1 MTGNRIQVPSCDGFK
16 HQSMPDQFFIG
27 IDGGASSCRAR
38 LRDVEGNLL
47 GEGLSGPA
55 NIHLDLDLAK
65 DSIRA
70 ASRAAIRAAGLDERI
85 LHRAHAGLGLAGAGL
100 KSACDRLRAG
110 LNSFASTV
118 VATDAYIAW
127 LGAHR
132 GGNGGIVILGT
143 GSCGLAIV
151 DGKRIEVGGWGAE
164 ISDEAGG
171 HRMGREAL
179 RRSLWSYDG
188 RAERTKLSD
197 LILDR
202 YRRDPAKIVAFA
214 ASATPAQFGELAPL
228 VFEYASRRDPLA
240 VELVQETA
248 DAAARII
255 DRLVAGGV
263 SAVSLIGGLA
273 EPLMP
278 WLPSRL
284 RDFLAAPQ
292 SDPLDGAI
300 LMARHELQR
309 RRECPETQ
317 RSSAA

>member
-1 MTGNRIQVPSCDGFK
+1 
-16 HQSMPDQFFIG
+16 
-27 IDGGASSCRAR
+27 
-38 LRDVEGNLL
+38 LEGNLL
-47 GEGLSGPA
+47 GEGYSGPA

-65 DSIRA
+65 ESIRA
-70 ASRAAIRAAGLDERI
+70 ASRAAIRAAGLDERV

-100 KSACDRLRAG
+100 KGACEQLRAG

-118 VATDAYIAW
+118 VSTDAYIAW

-151 DGKRIEVGGWGAE
+151 DGKRIDVGGWGAE

-171 HRMGREAL
+171 QRVGREAL
-179 RRSLWSYDG
+179 RRSLWTYDG
-188 RAERTKLSD
+188 RAKRTKLSD

-214 ASATPAQFGELAPL
+214 TSATPAQYAEFAPL
-228 VFEYASRRDPLA
+228 VFEYATRGDPLA

-248 DAAARII
+248 EAATRII
-255 DRLVAGGV
+255 DRLIAGGAT
-263 SAVSLIGGLA
+263 AVSLIGGLA
-273 EPLMP
+273 DPVMP

-284 RDFLAAPQ
+284 REFLASPQ

-300 LMARHELQR
+300 LMARHDVQS
-309 RRECPETQ
+309 RRESEQAQ

>member
-1 MTGNRIQVPSCDGFK
+1 
-16 HQSMPDQFFIG
+16 MPDQFFIG

-38 LRDVEGNLL
+38 LRDLEGNLL
-47 GEGLSGPA
+47 GEGYSGPA

-65 DSIRA
+65 ESIRA
-70 ASRAAIRAAGLDERI
+70 ASRAAIRAAGLDERV

-100 KSACDRLRAG
+100 KGACEQLRAG

-118 VATDAYIAW
+118 VSTDAYIAW

-151 DGKRIEVGGWGAE
+151 GGKRIDVGGWGAE

-171 HRMGREAL
+171 QRIGREAL
-179 RRSLWSYDG
+179 RRSLWTYDG
-188 RAERTKLSD
+188 RAKRTRLSD

-214 ASATPAQFGELAPL
+214 TSATPAQYAEFAPL
-228 VFEYASRRDPLA
+228 VFEYARRGDPLA

-248 DAAARII
+248 EAATRII
-255 DRLVAGGV
+255 DRLIAGGATV
-263 SAVSLIGGLA
+263 VSLIGGLA
-273 EPLMP
+273 DPVMP

-284 RDFLAAPQ
+284 REFLAAPQ

-300 LMARHELQR
+300 LMARHDVQS
-309 RRECPETQ
+309 RRESEQAQ

>member
-1 MTGNRIQVPSCDGFK
+1 
-16 HQSMPDQFFIG
+16 MPDQFFIG

-38 LRDVEGNLL
+38 LRDLEGNLL
-47 GEGLSGPA
+47 GEGYSGPA

-65 DSIRA
+65 ESIRA
-70 ASRAAIRAAGLDERI
+70 ASRAAIRAAGLDERV

-100 KSACDRLRAG
+100 KGACEQLRAG

-118 VATDAYIAW
+118 VSTDAYIAW

-151 DGKRIEVGGWGAE
+151 DGKRIDVGGWGAE

-171 HRMGREAL
+171 QRVGREAL
-179 RRSLWSYDG
+179 RRSLWTYDG
-188 RAERTKLSD
+188 RAKRTKLSD

-202 YRRDPAKIVAFA
+202 YRRDPTKIVAFA
-214 ASATPAQFGELAPL
+214 TNATPAQYAEFAPL
-228 VFEYASRRDPLA
+228 VFEYATRGDPLA

-248 DAAARII
+248 EAATRII
-255 DRLVAGGV
+255 DRLIAGGAT
-263 SAVSLIGGLA
+263 AVSLIGGLA
-273 EPLMP
+273 DPVMP

-284 RDFLAAPQ
+284 REFLASPQ

-300 LMARHELQR
+300 LMARHDVQS
-309 RRECPETQ
+309 RRESEQAQ

>member
-1 MTGNRIQVPSCDGFK
+1 
-16 HQSMPDQFFIG
+16 MPDQFFIG

-38 LRDVEGNLL
+38 LRDLEGNLL
-47 GEGLSGPA
+47 GEGCSGPA

-65 DSIRA
+65 ESIRA
-70 ASRAAIRAAGLDERI
+70 ASRAAIRAAGLDERV

-100 KSACDRLRAG
+100 KGACEQLRAG
-110 LNSFASTV
+110 LNSFATTV
-118 VATDAYIAW
+118 VSTDAYIAW

-151 DGKRIEVGGWGAE
+151 DGKRIDVGGWGAE

-171 HRMGREAL
+171 QRIGREAL
-179 RRSLWSYDG
+179 RRSLWTYDG
-188 RAERTKLSD
+188 RAKRTKLSD

-214 ASATPAQFGELAPL
+214 TSATPAQYAEFAPL
-228 VFEYASRRDPLA
+228 VFEYATRGDPLA

-248 DAAARII
+248 EAATRII
-255 DRLVAGGV
+255 DRLIAGGAT
-263 SAVSLIGGLA
+263 AVSLIGGLA
-273 EPLMP
+273 EPVMP

-284 RDFLAAPQ
+284 GEFLAAPQ

-300 LMARHELQR
+300 LMARHDVQS
-309 RRECPETQ
+309 RRESEQAQ

>member
-1 MTGNRIQVPSCDGFK
+1 
-16 HQSMPDQFFIG
+16 
-27 IDGGASSCRAR
+27 
-38 LRDVEGNLL
+38 LEGNLL
-47 GEGLSGPA
+47 GEGYSGPA

-65 DSIRA
+65 ESIRA
-70 ASRAAIRAAGLDERI
+70 ASRAAIRAAGLDERV

-100 KSACDRLRAG
+100 KGACEQLRAG

-118 VATDAYIAW
+118 VSTDAYIAW

-151 DGKRIEVGGWGAE
+151 DGKRIDVGGWGAE

-171 HRMGREAL
+171 QRIGREAL
-179 RRSLWSYDG
+179 RRSLWTYDG
-188 RAERTKLSD
+188 RAKRTKLSD

-202 YRRDPAKIVAFA
+202 YRRDPARIVAFA
-214 ASATPAQFGELAPL
+214 TSATPAQYAEFAPL
-228 VFEYASRRDPLA
+228 VFEYAKRGDPLA

-248 DAAARII
+248 EAATRII
-255 DRLVAGGV
+255 DRLIAGGAT
-263 SAVSLIGGLA
+263 AVSLIGGLA
-273 EPLMP
+273 DPVMP

-284 RDFLAAPQ
+284 REFLASPQ

-300 LMARHELQR
+300 LMARHDVQS
-309 RRECPETQ
+309 RRESEQAQ

>member
-1 MTGNRIQVPSCDGFK
+1 
-16 HQSMPDQFFIG
+16 
-27 IDGGASSCRAR
+27 
-38 LRDVEGNLL
+38 LEGNLL
-47 GEGLSGPA
+47 GEGYSGPA

-65 DSIRA
+65 ESIRA
-70 ASRAAIRAAGLDERI
+70 ASRAAIRAAGLDERV

-100 KSACDRLRAG
+100 KGACEQLRAG

-118 VATDAYIAW
+118 VSTDAYIAW

-151 DGKRIEVGGWGAE
+151 DGKRIDVGGWGAE

-171 HRMGREAL
+171 QRIGREAL
-179 RRSLWSYDG
+179 RRSLWTYDG
-188 RAERTKLSD
+188 RAKRTKLSD

-202 YRRDPAKIVAFA
+202 YRRDPTKIVAFA
-214 ASATPAQFGELAPL
+214 TNATPAQYAEFAPL
-228 VFEYASRRDPLA
+228 VFEYATRGDPLA

-248 DAAARII
+248 EAATRII
-255 DRLVAGGV
+255 DRLIAGGAT
-263 SAVSLIGGLA
+263 AVSLIGGLA
-273 EPLMP
+273 DPVMP

-284 RDFLAAPQ
+284 REFLASPQ

-300 LMARHELQR
+300 LMARHDVQS
-309 RRECPETQ
+309 RRESEQAQ

>member
-1 MTGNRIQVPSCDGFK
+1 MTEY
-16 HQSMPDQFFIG
+16 FFIG

-38 LRDVEGNLL
+38 LRDMEGKFL
-47 GEGLSGPA
+47 GEGCSGPA

-65 DSIRA
+65 ESVRA
-70 ASRAAIRAAGLDERI
+70 ASRAAVRAAGMDERI
-85 LHRAHAGLGLAGAGL
+85 LHRVHAGLGLAGAGL
-100 KSACDRLRAG
+100 KSPCEQLRAG
-110 LNSFASTV
+110 LSSFASTV

-127 LGAHR
+127 LGAHQ

-143 GSCGLAIV
+143 GSSGLAIV
-151 DGKRIEVGGWGAE
+151 DGRRIDVAGWGAE

-171 HRMGREAL
+171 QRMGREAL
-179 RRSLWSYDG
+179 RRTLWTFDG
-188 RAERTKLSD
+188 RAPRTNLSD

-202 YRRDPAKIVAFA
+202 YRRDPSRIVAFA
-214 ASATPAQFGELAPL
+214 ASATPAQYAELAPL
-228 VFEYASRRDPLA
+228 VFEYAFRKDPMA
-240 VELVQETA
+240 VELVQEAA

-255 DRLVAGGV
+255 DRLIAGGA
-263 SAVSLIGGLA
+263 SAISLIGGLA

-284 RDFLAAPQ
+284 CNFLSAPQ

-300 LMARHELQR
+300 LMARQDFKS
-309 RRECPETQ
+309 RRESRETQ

>member
-1 MTGNRIQVPSCDGFK
+1 
-16 HQSMPDQFFIG
+16 MPDQFFIG

-38 LRDVEGNLL
+38 LRDLEGNLL
-47 GEGLSGPA
+47 GEGYSGPA

-65 DSIRA
+65 ESIRA
-70 ASRAAIRAAGLDERI
+70 ASRAAIRAAGLDERV

-100 KSACDRLRAG
+100 KGACEQLRAG

-118 VATDAYIAW
+118 VSTDAYIAW

-132 GGNGGIVILGT
+132 GGKGGIVILGT

-151 DGKRIEVGGWGAE
+151 GGKRIDVGGWGAE

-171 HRMGREAL
+171 QRIGREAL
-179 RRSLWSYDG
+179 RRSLWTYDG
-188 RAERTKLSD
+188 RAKRTKLSD

-214 ASATPAQFGELAPL
+214 TNATPAQYAEFAPL
-228 VFEYASRRDPLA
+228 VFEYATRGDPLA

-248 DAAARII
+248 EAATRII
-255 DRLVAGGV
+255 DRLIAGGAT
-263 SAVSLIGGLA
+263 AVSLIGGLA
-273 EPLMP
+273 DPVMP

-284 RDFLAAPQ
+284 REFLASPQ

-300 LMARHELQR
+300 LMARHDVQS
-309 RRECPETQ
+309 RRESEQAQ

>member
-1 MTGNRIQVPSCDGFK
+1 
-16 HQSMPDQFFIG
+16 
-27 IDGGASSCRAR
+27 
-38 LRDVEGNLL
+38 LL
-47 GEGLSGPA
+47 GEGCSGPA

-65 DSIRA
+65 ESIRA
-70 ASRAAIRAAGLDERI
+70 ASRAAIRAAGLDERV

-100 KSACDRLRAG
+100 KGACEQLRAG

-118 VATDAYIAW
+118 VSTDAYIAW

-151 DGKRIEVGGWGAE
+151 DGKRIDVGGWGAE

-171 HRMGREAL
+171 QRIGREAL
-179 RRSLWSYDG
+179 RRSLWTYDG
-188 RAERTKLSD
+188 RAKRTKLSD

-214 ASATPAQFGELAPL
+214 TNATPAQYAEFAPL
-228 VFEYASRRDPLA
+228 VFEYATRGDPLA

-248 DAAARII
+248 EAATRII
-255 DRLVAGGV
+255 DRLIAGGAT
-263 SAVSLIGGLA
+263 AVSLIGGLA
-273 EPLMP
+273 DPVMP

-284 RDFLAAPQ
+284 REFLASPQ

-300 LMARHELQR
+300 LMARHDVQS
-309 RRECPETQ
+309 RRESEQAQ

>member
-1 MTGNRIQVPSCDGFK
+1 
-16 HQSMPDQFFIG
+16 MPDQFFIG

-38 LRDVEGNLL
+38 LRDLEGNLL
-47 GEGLSGPA
+47 GEGYSGPA

-65 DSIRA
+65 ESIRA
-70 ASRAAIRAAGLDERI
+70 ASRAAIRAAGLDERV

-100 KSACDRLRAG
+100 KGACEQLRAG

-118 VATDAYIAW
+118 VSTDAYIAW

-151 DGKRIEVGGWGAE
+151 DGKRIDVGGWGAE

-171 HRMGREAL
+171 QRIGREAL
-179 RRSLWSYDG
+179 RRSLWTYDG
-188 RAERTKLSD
+188 RAKRTKLSD

-214 ASATPAQFGELAPL
+214 TSATPAQYAEFAPL
-228 VFEYASRRDPLA
+228 VFEYATRGDPLA

-248 DAAARII
+248 EAATRII
-255 DRLVAGGV
+255 DRLIAGGAT
-263 SAVSLIGGLA
+263 AVSLIGGLA
-273 EPLMP
+273 DPVMP

-284 RDFLAAPQ
+284 REFLASPQ

-300 LMARHELQR
+300 LMARHDVQS
-309 RRECPETQ
+309 RRESEQAQ

>member
-1 MTGNRIQVPSCDGFK
+1 
-16 HQSMPDQFFIG
+16 
-27 IDGGASSCRAR
+27 
-38 LRDVEGNLL
+38 LEGNLL
-47 GEGLSGPA
+47 GEGCSGPA

-65 DSIRA
+65 ESIRA
-70 ASRAAIRAAGLDERI
+70 ASRAAIRAAGLDERV

-100 KSACDRLRAG
+100 KGACEQLRAG

-118 VATDAYIAW
+118 VSTDAYIAW

-151 DGKRIEVGGWGAE
+151 DGKRIDVGGWGAE

-171 HRMGREAL
+171 QRIGREAL
-179 RRSLWSYDG
+179 RRSLWTYDG
-188 RAERTKLSD
+188 RAKRTKLSD

-214 ASATPAQFGELAPL
+214 TSATPAQYAEFAPL
-228 VFEYASRRDPLA
+228 VFEYATRGDSLA

-248 DAAARII
+248 EAATRII
-255 DRLVAGGV
+255 DRLIAGGAT
-263 SAVSLIGGLA
+263 AVSLIGGLA
-273 EPLMP
+273 DPVMP

-284 RDFLAAPQ
+284 REFLASPQ

-300 LMARHELQR
+300 LMARHDVQS
-309 RRECPETQ
+309 RRESEQAQ

>member
-1 MTGNRIQVPSCDGFK
+1 
-16 HQSMPDQFFIG
+16 MPDQFFIG

-38 LRDVEGNLL
+38 LRDLEGNLL
-47 GEGLSGPA
+47 GEGYSGPA

-65 DSIRA
+65 ESIRA
-70 ASRAAIRAAGLDERI
+70 ASRAAIRAAGLDERV

-100 KSACDRLRAG
+100 KGACEQLRAG

-118 VATDAYIAW
+118 VSTDAYIAW

-151 DGKRIEVGGWGAE
+151 GGKRIDVGGWGAE

-171 HRMGREAL
+171 QRIGREAL
-179 RRSLWSYDG
+179 RRSLWTYDG
-188 RAERTKLSD
+188 RAKRTKLSD

-214 ASATPAQFGELAPL
+214 TSATPAQYAEFAPL
-228 VFEYASRRDPLA
+228 VFEYARRGDPLA

-248 DAAARII
+248 EAATRII
-255 DRLVAGGV
+255 DRLIAGGATV
-263 SAVSLIGGLA
+263 VSLIGGLA
-273 EPLMP
+273 DPVMP

-284 RDFLAAPQ
+284 REFLAAPQ

-300 LMARHELQR
+300 LMARHDVQS
-309 RRECPETQ
+309 RRESEQAQ

>member
-1 MTGNRIQVPSCDGFK
+1 
-16 HQSMPDQFFIG
+16 MPDQFFIG

-38 LRDVEGNLL
+38 LRDLEGNLL
-47 GEGLSGPA
+47 GEGCSGPA

-65 DSIRA
+65 ESIRA
-70 ASRAAIRAAGLDERI
+70 ASRAAIRAAGLDERV

-100 KSACDRLRAG
+100 KGACEQLRAG

-118 VATDAYIAW
+118 VSTDAYIAW

-132 GGNGGIVILGT
+132 GGTGGIVILGT

-151 DGKRIEVGGWGAE
+151 GGKRIDVGGWGAE

-171 HRMGREAL
+171 QRIGREAL
-179 RRSLWSYDG
+179 RRSLWTYDG
-188 RAERTKLSD
+188 RAKRTKLSD

-214 ASATPAQFGELAPL
+214 TSATPAQYAEFAPL
-228 VFEYASRRDPLA
+228 VFEYARRGDPLA
-240 VELVQETA
+240 IELVQETA
-248 DAAARII
+248 EAATRII
-255 DRLVAGGV
+255 DRLIAGGATV
-263 SAVSLIGGLA
+263 VSLIGGLA
-273 EPLMP
+273 DPVMP

-284 RDFLAAPQ
+284 REFLAAPQ

-300 LMARHELQR
+300 LMARHDVQS
-309 RRECPETQ
+309 RRESEQAQ

>member
-1 MTGNRIQVPSCDGFK
+1 
-16 HQSMPDQFFIG
+16 MPDQFFIG

-70 ASRAAIRAAGLDERI
+70 ASRAAIRAAGLDERV

-100 KSACDRLRAG
+100 RSACDRLCGG

-118 VATDAYIAW
+118 VSTDAYIAW

-151 DGKRIEVGGWGAE
+151 DGKRIDVGGWGAE

-171 HRMGREAL
+171 QRMGREAL

-188 RAERTKLSD
+188 RAERSKLSD

-214 ASATPAQFGELAPL
+214 SSATPAQYAELAPL

-240 VELVQETA
+240 VELVQEAA

-263 SAVSLIGGLA
+263 SAVSLTGGLA

-284 RDFLAAPQ
+284 HDFLAAPQ

>member
-1 MTGNRIQVPSCDGFK
+1 
-16 HQSMPDQFFIG
+16 MPDQFFIG

-38 LRDVEGNLL
+38 LRDLEGNLL
-47 GEGLSGPA
+47 GEGYSGPA

-65 DSIRA
+65 ESIRA
-70 ASRAAIRAAGLDERI
+70 ASRAAIRAAGLDERV

-100 KSACDRLRAG
+100 KGACEQLRAG

-118 VATDAYIAW
+118 VSTDAYIAW

-151 DGKRIEVGGWGAE
+151 DGKRIDVGGWGAE

-171 HRMGREAL
+171 QRIGREAL
-179 RRSLWSYDG
+179 RRSLWTYDG
-188 RAERTKLSD
+188 RAKRTKLSD

-214 ASATPAQFGELAPL
+214 TNATPAQYAEFAPL
-228 VFEYASRRDPLA
+228 VFEYATRGDPLA

-248 DAAARII
+248 EAATCII
-255 DRLVAGGV
+255 DRLIAGGAT
-263 SAVSLIGGLA
+263 AVSLIGGLA
-273 EPLMP
+273 NPVMP

-284 RDFLAAPQ
+284 REFLASPQ

-300 LMARHELQR
+300 LMARHDVQS
-309 RRECPETQ
+309 RRESEQAQ

>member
-1 MTGNRIQVPSCDGFK
+1 
-16 HQSMPDQFFIG
+16 MPDQFFIG

-38 LRDVEGNLL
+38 LRDLEGNLL
-47 GEGLSGPA
+47 GEGYSGPA

-65 DSIRA
+65 ESIRA
-70 ASRAAIRAAGLDERI
+70 ASRAAIRAAGLDERV

-100 KSACDRLRAG
+100 KGACEQLRAG

-118 VATDAYIAW
+118 VSTDAYIAW

-151 DGKRIEVGGWGAE
+151 DGKRIDVGGWGAE

-171 HRMGREAL
+171 QRIGREAL
-179 RRSLWSYDG
+179 RRSLWTYDG
-188 RAERTKLSD
+188 RAKRTKLSD

-214 ASATPAQFGELAPL
+214 TSATPAQYAEFAPL
-228 VFEYASRRDPLA
+228 VFEYATRGDPLA

-248 DAAARII
+248 EAATRII
-255 DRLVAGGV
+255 DRLIAGGAT
-263 SAVSLIGGLA
+263 AVSLIGGLA
-273 EPLMP
+273 DPVMP

-284 RDFLAAPQ
+284 REFLAAPQ

-300 LMARHELQR
+300 LMARHDVQS
-309 RRECPETQ
+309 RRESEQAQ

>member
-1 MTGNRIQVPSCDGFK
+1 
-16 HQSMPDQFFIG
+16 
-27 IDGGASSCRAR
+27 
-38 LRDVEGNLL
+38 LL
-47 GEGLSGPA
+47 GEGCSGPA

-65 DSIRA
+65 ESIRA
-70 ASRAAIRAAGLDERI
+70 ASRAAIRAAGLDERV

-100 KSACDRLRAG
+100 KGACEQLRAG

-118 VATDAYIAW
+118 VSTDAYIAW

-151 DGKRIEVGGWGAE
+151 DGKRIDVGGWGAE

-171 HRMGREAL
+171 QRIGREAL
-179 RRSLWSYDG
+179 RRSLWTYDG
-188 RAERTKLSD
+188 RAKRTKLSD

-214 ASATPAQFGELAPL
+214 TNATPAQYAEFAPL
-228 VFEYASRRDPLA
+228 VFEYATRGDPLA

-248 DAAARII
+248 EAATRII
-255 DRLVAGGV
+255 DRLIAGGAT
-263 SAVSLIGGLA
+263 AVSLIGGLA
-273 EPLMP
+273 NPVMP

-284 RDFLAAPQ
+284 REFLASPQ

-300 LMARHELQR
+300 LMARHDVQS
-309 RRECPETQ
+309 RRESEQAQ

>member
-1 MTGNRIQVPSCDGFK
+1 
-16 HQSMPDQFFIG
+16 MPDQFFIG

-38 LRDVEGNLL
+38 LRDLEGNLL
-47 GEGLSGPA
+47 GEGCSGPA

-65 DSIRA
+65 ESIRA
-70 ASRAAIRAAGLDERI
+70 ASRAAIRAAGLDERV

-100 KSACDRLRAG
+100 KGACEQLRAG

-118 VATDAYIAW
+118 ISTDAYIAW

-151 DGKRIEVGGWGAE
+151 DGKRIDVGGWGAE

-171 HRMGREAL
+171 QRIGREAL
-179 RRSLWSYDG
+179 RRSLWTYDG
-188 RAERTKLSD
+188 RAKRTKLSD

-214 ASATPAQFGELAPL
+214 TSATPAQYAEFAPL
-228 VFEYASRRDPLA
+228 VFEYATRGDSLA

-248 DAAARII
+248 EAATRII
-255 DRLVAGGV
+255 DRLIAGGAT
-263 SAVSLIGGLA
+263 AVSLIGGLA
-273 EPLMP
+273 NPVMP

-284 RDFLAAPQ
+284 REFLASPQ

-300 LMARHELQR
+300 LMARHDVQS
-309 RRECPETQ
+309 RRESEQ
-317 RSSAA
+317 ARRSSAA

>member
-1 MTGNRIQVPSCDGFK
+1 
-16 HQSMPDQFFIG
+16 
-27 IDGGASSCRAR
+27 
-38 LRDVEGNLL
+38 LEGNLL
-47 GEGLSGPA
+47 GEGCSGPA

-65 DSIRA
+65 ESIRA
-70 ASRAAIRAAGLDERI
+70 ASRAAIRAAGLDERV

-100 KSACDRLRAG
+100 KGACEQLRAG

-118 VATDAYIAW
+118 VSTDAYIAW

-151 DGKRIEVGGWGAE
+151 GGKRIDVGGWGAE

-171 HRMGREAL
+171 QRIGREAL
-179 RRSLWSYDG
+179 RRSLWTYDG
-188 RAERTKLSD
+188 RAKRTKLSD

-214 ASATPAQFGELAPL
+214 TSATPAQYAEFAPL
-228 VFEYASRRDPLA
+228 VFEYATRGDPLA

-248 DAAARII
+248 EAATCII
-255 DRLVAGGV
+255 DRLIAGGAT
-263 SAVSLIGGLA
+263 AVSLIGGLA
-273 EPLMP
+273 DPVMP

-284 RDFLAAPQ
+284 REFLAAPQ

-300 LMARHELQR
+300 LMARHDVQS
-309 RRECPETQ
+309 RRESEQAQ